1 MSLVAKGK
9 VQSWFLRNLLV
20 LAVTLSSISVSEA
33 LTVQLTASS
42 GAVLEDTILFA
53 STETFSE
60 VDMIP
65 LGDLR
70 LDTSEHV
77 FDVVVDPALT
87 HWWLLGHPGRG
98 GHLFFPKRSERHRR
112 GDQTRVSSLLDC
124 AHSPGSVTG

>member
-1 MSLVAKGK
+1 M
-9 VQSWFLRNLLV
+9 
-20 LAVTLSSISVSEA
+20 
-33 LTVQLTASS
+33 QLTASS

-87 HWWLLGHPGRG
+87 HWWLLGHRG
-98 GHLFFPKRSERHRR
+98 EAVIFSSPNDLRGIGEGIRREFHPFSIARTHRAR
-112 GDQTRVSSLLDC
+112 
-124 AHSPGSVTG
+124 